1 MAERQT
7 DPRGADIGDP
17 IDRIRS
23 DGEAGRGD
31 MLGGLSTGA
40 GGRLGPD
47 QGAELA
53 SVPVPMS
60 GDAPGSE
67 GLTIAIDDAGDP
79 ANQHNLDAEEPRT
92 DADRNYHGMDSPA

>member
-1 MAERQT
+1 MTERQT
-7 DPRGADIGDP
+7 DPRGADSGDP

-23 DGEAGRGD
+23 DGGAGRGD

-53 SVPVPMS
+53 SVTVPMS
-60 GDAPGSE
+60 GDAPGFE

-79 ANQHNLDAEEPRT
+79 ANQHNFEAEESRT
-92 DADRNYHGMDSPA
+92 DAGQNYHGMDNPA